1 MNKVDQKQQLL
12 IGKSI
17 SRTATVNVQDPNN
30 ASFLADGEIVVLDE
44 NDSPLVAGTTYAQ
57 SKYIK
62 LVQRSGATAS
72 SAQVIQSDRI
82 DGANVIS
89 YKGLSYA
96 APQEQISYVG
106 YNGASGS
113 IDDTQT
119 TDYVLRLSFLHD
131 KDVWS
136 NRLKTFILR
145 YSPTATTNQT
155 DIVDYFAPLFSDN
168 SDINSETRIERLSD
182 NAGVAEVPTL
192 LVTNGSK
199 TATLSAASATIVT
212 GIYLRI
218 GGTAVT
224 TPVYKISAIS
234 GTTVTLDQKYQG
246 ASAAAAVLESITA
259 ALANASNM
267 GLKFTGLAQT
277 FEVLKFKYV
286 KVRFQFQLSGFGAT
300 TVDYSQN
307 SLVGSGT
314 YEQVSELE
322 QINIGFEGVIDRV
335 GVSAPSGRSD
345 AVAGNYDIVS
355 LEYFN
360 NFDVLPISGARPA
373 RASLLLAVVDG
384 AAQST
389 NILAQLNPW
398 LLSVPGAFPNVSI

>member
-1 MNKVDQKQQLL
+1 MNKADQKQQLL

-17 SRTATVNVQDPNN
+17 GRRASVNVQDPNN

-62 LVQRSGATAS
+62 IVQRSGATAS
-72 SAQVIQSDRI
+72 SAQVVQSDRI

-89 YKGLSYA
+89 FKGLSYA
-96 APQEQISYVG
+96 APQEQLSYIG
-106 YNGASGS
+106 YDGSAGS
-113 IDDTQT
+113 IDASQT
-119 TDYVLRLSFLHD
+119 TDYVLRLSMLHD

-145 YSPTATTNQT
+145 YSPTSTTDQT
-155 DIVDYFAPLFSDN
+155 DIVDYFASLLSDN
-168 SDINSETRIERLSD
+168 SDVSSEVSVERLSD

-192 LVTNGSK
+192 LVTKGSK
-199 TATLSAASATIVT
+199 TATLSATSATIVA

-224 TPVYKISAIS
+224 DPVYKVSAIS
-234 GTTVTLDQKYQG
+234 GTTITLDQKYQG
-246 ASAAAAVLESITA
+246 ASAAASVLESITA

-277 FEVLKFKYV
+277 FEVLKFKYIKV
-286 KVRFQFQLSGFGAT
+286 KFQFQLSGFGVT
-300 TVDYSQN
+300 TVSYTQESKP
-307 SLVGSGT
+307 GSGT

-322 QINIGFEGVIDRV
+322 QINIGFEGAVDRV
-335 GVSAPSGRSD
+335 GASAPSGRSD
-345 AVAGNYDIVS
+345 AVAGNYDIIS

-360 NFDVLPISGARPA
+360 NYDTLPVSGARPA
-373 RASLLLAVVDG
+373 RASLLLSVIDG
-384 AAQST
+384 AAQTT
-389 NILAQLNPW
+389 NILAQLNSW
-398 LLSVPGAFPNVSI
+398 LISVPGSFPNVSV